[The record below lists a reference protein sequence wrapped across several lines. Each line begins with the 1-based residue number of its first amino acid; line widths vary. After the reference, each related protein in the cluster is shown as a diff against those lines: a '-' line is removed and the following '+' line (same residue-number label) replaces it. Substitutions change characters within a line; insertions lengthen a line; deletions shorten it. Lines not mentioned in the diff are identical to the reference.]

1 MGGLLGRVPFAPR
14 ISVLHRID
22 LERPI
27 LYLGLTKVSRGRF
40 EAKAVKIE
48 KYLS

>member
-1 MGGLLGRVPFAPR
+1 MLLGC
-14 ISVLHRID
+14 VLHRID

-27 LYLGLTKVSRGRF
+27 LDLGLTKVSRGRF

-48 KYLS
+48 KYLSWPHLRWV